1 MLKEMIYAGYRADL
15 EISNSFLSGMCSMG
29 IEWIRLIRCWALRT
43 YKIILDTILTSQMK
57 KYELL

>member
-1 MLKEMIYAGYRADL
+1 VLKEMIYAGYRADL

-29 IEWIRLIRCWALRT
+29 IGWIRL
-43 YKIILDTILTSQMK
+43 KIILDTILTSQMK

>member
-1 MLKEMIYAGYRADL
+1 MIYAGYRADL

-29 IEWIRLIRCWALRT
+29 IGWIRLIRCWALRT

>member
-1 MLKEMIYAGYRADL
+1 VLKEMIYAGYRADL

-29 IEWIRLIRCWALRT
+29 IGWIRLIRCWALRT